1 MNDPN
6 SLREIGDQ
14 TPRTRAES
22 LSRRGARRRRTPGG
36 LPTTAAGL
44 LAVGGVLAAS
54 ASVVQ
59 LALSE
64 DSAVAKPGQSVTS
77 SSPAESS
84 TQPTQSAEPSAQ
96 PTQPTQSE
104 PSKEPTQS
112 EPKGGQ
118 YNKPGGGDD
127 DKDAE
132 KLEPLLRWKGAPGDP
147 SATYVYVIHRG
158 DTLSAISGE
167 TGVPVGLLVE
177 VNKIQDPNFIYAG
190 ASLLIPPVS

>member
-6 SLREIGDQ
+6 GLREIGDQ

-22 LSRRGARRRRTPGG
+22 LARRGARRRRTPGG

-44 LAVGGVLAAS
+44 LAIGGVLAAS

-64 DSAVAKPGQSVTS
+64 DSAVAEPGQSVTS

-84 TQPTQSAEPSAQ
+84 TQPTQPTQSAEPSAQ
-96 PTQPTQSE
+96 PTQPTQF
-104 PSKEPTQS
+104 
-112 EPKGGQ
+112 EPKGDQ

-132 KLEPLLRWKGAPGDP
+132 KLEPLLRWQGAPGDP

-158 DTLSAISGE
+158 DTLSTISGE